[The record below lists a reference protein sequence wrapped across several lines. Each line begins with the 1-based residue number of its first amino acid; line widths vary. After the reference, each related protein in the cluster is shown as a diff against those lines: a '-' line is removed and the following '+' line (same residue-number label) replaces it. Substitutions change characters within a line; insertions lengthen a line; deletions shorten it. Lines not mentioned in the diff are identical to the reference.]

1 MTRKEV
7 LFRELCL
14 EVIRGGIQTDRFT
27 ELWLETGVRLE
38 GFELELANRF
48 LSHQEGTTTVWKSV
62 TPLLH

>member
-1 MTRKEV
+1 MTRKEH

-14 EVIRGGIQTDRFT
+14 EVIQGGIHTDRFT

-48 LSHQEGTTTVWKSV
+48 LSHQEGRANLWKSV
-62 TPLLH
+62 TPTVQ